1 MARVYNTTALL
12 LDPNNVLNAIR
23 MGRERD
29 EAEAQTRQRIA
40 QGIKGLG
47 YSAGQ
52 LAGRSIRQSEV
63 GEVSPTSD
71 EGWKAA
77 VEHFVDTG
85 DPSAMNQY
93 KMRKE
98 EEAMRRAQMDNEERI
113 NRERLRIQGA
123 EAEAARKAAEAEK
136 GNLKAKEEEQR
147 RKDIDVEMEKLE
159 SAIIDYENRGGGYEQ
174 QKAANSYKYA
184 RNALLNLG
192 VPENQIPELPK
203 RGGAGEEGSAGTD
216 TDGGTYNAKKVALIK
231 RLKMGFD
238 KKADLDKFVGDVEEL
253 QRTNIGSEDKDLTAL
268 IVEAKKEGTKQGKA
282 EAKLKADVKKVAE
295 FVAMPN
301 RKKAEVK
308 AQLKQG
314 ELDALLKL
322 VDEYTSRPDWEQLQ
336 TKYAR

>member
-12 LDPNNVLNAIR
+12 LDPSNVMSAIR

-29 EAEAQTRQRIA
+29 ETEAQTRQRIA

-52 LAGRSIRQSEV
+52 LAGRAVRQSEV
-63 GEVSPTSD
+63 GEMPQGAD
-71 EGWKAA
+71 PDWKAA

-85 DPSAMNQY
+85 DPSAMSEY
-93 KMRKE
+93 RRRREESAVRKQ
-98 EEAMRRAQMDNEERI
+98 QMASEERAM
-113 NRERLRIQGA
+113 RERLRIQGA

-203 RGGAGEEGSAGTD
+203 RGGAGEEGSAATD
-216 TDGGTYNAKKVALIK
+216 TDGGTYNAKKVALNN

-238 KKADLDKFVGDVEEL
+238 KKADLDKFVVDVEEL
-253 QRTNIGSEDKDLTAL
+253 QKTNIGSEDKDLTAL

-282 EAKLKADVKKVAE
+282 ETKLKADVKKVAE

-301 RKKAEVK
+301 RKKAEIK

-322 VDEYTSRPDWEQLQ
+322 VDEFTSRPDWEQLQ
-336 TKYAR
+336 NKYAR